1 MCILGIGLDW
11 EESVQ
16 LKKLIGLQRRQRS
29 VHSSKNTS
37 QLPGLL
43 ALSASQFSDY
53 IGAESKKVTDLP
65 AQLEGI
71 GLKEQNFK
79 RRKKLRPTSILDIL
93 FSLLLLIEE

>member
-1 MCILGIGLDW
+1 MHLGHWLGLGRVSPTQEANW
-11 EESVQ
+11 FTEKAEE
-16 LKKLIGLQRRQRS
+16 S

-93 FSLLLLIEE
+93 FFLLLLI